1 MKLSIETLRD
11 FLEEKYRLYNRMEFI
26 ETDPISIP
34 HLFIKKEDR
43 EIMGF
48 LTAILAWGQ
57 RPTILRNARLLALW
71 MDDAPHNFILSFTPN
86 DLKPFQSFKHRTFN
100 GTDTIFFLKSL
111 QRIYR
116 QHDSLEEVFIAG
128 MQEHSNSL
136 RHAIHHFRNEF
147 FSISHPR
154 RTEKHIA
161 DPLRNSSAKR
171 ICMFLRWMVRKDYA
185 GVDFGIWEKFSPAW
199 LQPPLDLHSG
209 ATARNL
215 GLLIR
220 KQDDWKAVEELG
232 KNLRILDPKD
242 PVKYD
247 FALYGLGVF
256 EGFNK
261 HYNQA
266 FLNT

>member
-1 MKLSIETLRD
+1 MKLSIEQLRE
-11 FLEEKYRLYNRMEFI
+11 FLEEKYRQYNRAEFI

-34 HLFIKKEDR
+34 HLFTKKEDR
-43 EIMGF
+43 EIIGF
-48 LTAILAWGQ
+48 LTATLAWGQ
-57 RPTILRNARLLALW
+57 RPTILRKARQLVMW
-71 MDDAPHNFILSFTPN
+71 MDNDPHAFILSFTTK
-86 DLKPFQSFKHRTFN
+86 DLKPFQSFIHRTFN
-100 GTDTIFFLKSL
+100 GIDTVFFLKSL

-116 QHDSLEEVFIAG
+116 DYRDLEEVFVNGI
-128 MQEHSNSL
+128 QHYPHSL
-136 RHAIHHFRNEF
+136 GHVIHHFRNEF
-147 FSISHPR
+147 FSIKHPQ

-171 ICMFLRWMVRKDYA
+171 ICMFLRWMVRKDNS
-185 GVDFGIWEKFSPAW
+185 GVDFGIWEKISPAC

-220 KQDDWKAVEELG
+220 KQNDWKAVEELG
-232 KNLRILDPKD
+232 NNLRILDPND

-261 HYNQA
+261 Q
-266 FLNT
+266 